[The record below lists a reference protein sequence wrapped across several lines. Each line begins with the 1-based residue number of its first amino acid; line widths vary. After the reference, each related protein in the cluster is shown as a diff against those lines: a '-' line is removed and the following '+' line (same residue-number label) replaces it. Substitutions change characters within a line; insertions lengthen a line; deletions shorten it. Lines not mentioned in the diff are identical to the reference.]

1 MTLYDYIKQTTHDS
15 NENGEGIAEY
25 AVTDV
30 DYDIETYFYYE
41 GWDADDWAIAK
52 NIIAKHLNVV
62 EVIEPDRVV
71 VDLSPMIERNIN
83 NGTFEKLFIRN
94 NVDDIMDDI
103 MAIFSGYV
111 SEEWLM
117 EFAESLV

>member
-1 MTLYDYIKQTTHDS
+1 MTLYNYIKQTTYDS

-25 AVTDV
+25 IVTDV

-52 NIIAKHLNVV
+52 NIIAQHLNVI

-71 VDLSPMIERNIN
+71 VDLSPLIERNIH

-117 EFAESLV
+117 DFAESLV